1 MCSALFSVFRSLMAA
16 LSFRVCEYVLLCC
29 NQHSPRQGVIVVR
42 SQEHVTQI
50 QGPLP
55 RSRAWENYL
64 LSCRP
69 AFIICNVEGGAG
81 SWDLLGESNQKRRRI
96 LRTAPGRGH
105 CRGQDNH
112 PASFQ
117 YSGDVFL
124 GVLSIPILPL
134 LLLKRGSCY
143 AYTERQINGL
153 RHD

>member
-69 AFIICNVEGGAG
+69 AFIICNVEG
-81 SWDLLGESNQKRRRI
+81 L
-96 LRTAPGRGH
+96 APGICWENRI
-105 CRGQDNH
+105 RKD
-112 PASFQ
+112 AEF
-117 YSGDVFL
+117 SGPRRAVGIAEDRTT
-124 GVLSIPILPL
+124 IL
-134 LLLKRGSCY
+134 LLFNTRVMCSWGF
-143 AYTERQINGL
+143 
-153 RHD
+153 